1 GVYFVTILITGQILF
16 CISFKNL
23 AEYVVMALFTMSLFV
38 FCSFY
43 IEKLETNPIL
53 FIVVMGM
60 ATVLSGL
67 YNWLGRNTHLPTST
81 YYEPEN
87 LIYDPNSPEEVDMA
101 FALQQSE
108 DNYREIFNAGSDG
121 IIIFHPEKKKPIEAN
136 QKITE
141 LLGYSPE
148 ELLNLDMD
156 KLLLSEDI
164 TVENVINQVLNGE
177 NLEKEVKILTKNGQ
191 IVILSLAAKF
201 ILLGG
206 HFRVIVILKNIEEKL
221 QFIQK
226 INQYADLF
234 ESVDVG
240 IVILQFEDPAQDQM
254 PRIVSANHY
263 ASHALRMRADG
274 LAGKQIEDVFPG
286 LKPTGGIDKILE
298 SIRSQ
303 SIIRSGNLQFH
314 EPGSV
319 DKFWQTKIVPLTENM
334 VGLLFEDDTEKRQNL
349 ERLTLFRELINQSS
363 DAIFVIDPE
372 TDGFIDYNKQFSKM
386 LGLEDGITQKQ
397 TLGDFISGT
406 FNAKNEKSL
415 AEISTHGPGLYLQ
428 TFRRQDGSSI
438 PLEVNIGF
446 VSLNRKEYMIGVARD
461 ITERIHQ
468 EEALRES
475 EQKYRTLVE
484 RMNEGLVLTDNDET
498 ILFVNNR
505 LCEILQKDK
514 GVIIGQKSYEIF
526 AGDSSR
532 KLIEEKFALRQ
543 KGISDQYEFQ
553 LKRENGSIIWVLI
566 AGAPFIDGHG
576 NMVGTIAI
584 ITDITDRKITEIKLQ
599 EKNNELD
606 SFVYKASHDLKGP
619 LASIIGVTNIA
630 MEEINNPEALRYF
643 SLISKSTERLDL
655 ILTELLDLT
664 RINKAKINPEPI
676 LLRDLFDEI
685 IASLQHQPLSDKVV
699 FEKSFSFDEPYIS
712 DKKLLLS
719 IFQNLIL
726 NSINY
731 QNPEALQPRVEI
743 LVKKQEGRVLIT
755 IKDNGIGI
763 PEKIKNRVFEMF
775 YRGNSQSKGSG
786 LGLYIVR
793 NSVEKLSGFID
804 LESQPGVGT
813 SITVSLPASPD
824 AYL

>member
-1 GVYFVTILITGQILF
+1 
-16 CISFKNL
+16 
-23 AEYVVMALFTMSLFV
+23 
-38 FCSFY
+38 
-43 IEKLETNPIL
+43 
-53 FIVVMGM
+53 
-60 ATVLSGL
+60 
-67 YNWLGRNTHLPTST
+67 
-81 YYEPEN
+81 
-87 LIYDPNSPEEVDMA
+87 
-101 FALQQSE
+101 
-108 DNYREIFNAGSDG
+108 
-121 IIIFHPEKKKPIEAN
+121 
-136 QKITE
+136 
-141 LLGYSPE
+141 
-148 ELLNLDMD
+148 
-156 KLLLSEDI
+156 
-164 TVENVINQVLNGE
+164 
-177 NLEKEVKILTKNGQ
+177 
-191 IVILSLAAKF
+191 
-201 ILLGG
+201 
-206 HFRVIVILKNIEEKL
+206 
-221 QFIQK
+221 
-226 INQYADLF
+226 
-234 ESVDVG
+234 
-240 IVILQFEDPAQDQM
+240 
-254 PRIVSANHY
+254 
-263 ASHALRMRADG
+263 
-274 LAGKQIEDVFPG
+274 
-286 LKPTGGIDKILE
+286 
-298 SIRSQ
+298 
-303 SIIRSGNLQFH
+303 
-314 EPGSV
+314 
-319 DKFWQTKIVPLTENM
+319 
-334 VGLLFEDDTEKRQNL
+334 
-349 ERLTLFRELINQSS
+349 
-363 DAIFVIDPE
+363 
-372 TDGFIDYNKQFSKM
+372 
-386 LGLEDGITQKQ
+386 
-397 TLGDFISGT
+397 
-406 FNAKNEKSL
+406 
-415 AEISTHGPGLYLQ
+415 
-428 TFRRQDGSSI
+428 
-438 PLEVNIGF
+438 
-446 VSLNRKEYMIGVARD
+446 
-461 ITERIHQ
+461 
-468 EEALRES
+468 
-475 EQKYRTLVE
+475 
-484 RMNEGLVLTDNDET
+484 
-498 ILFVNNR
+498 
-505 LCEILQKDK
+505 
-514 GVIIGQKSYEIF
+514 QKSYEIF
-526 AGDSSR
+526 FFFFSR